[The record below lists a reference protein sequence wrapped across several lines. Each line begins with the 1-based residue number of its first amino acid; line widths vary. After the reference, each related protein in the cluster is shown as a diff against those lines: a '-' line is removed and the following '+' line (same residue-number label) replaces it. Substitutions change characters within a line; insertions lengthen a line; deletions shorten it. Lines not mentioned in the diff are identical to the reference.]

1 MGKNFFLVFVVD
13 VFLVLFLGLLFP
25 AEYGVDDFFFVVAT
39 VPTLVYQLGLI
50 WPIFGP
56 CGVGW

>member
-1 MGKNFFLVFVVD
+1 MFLFLVYCSQQSTEWTIIFS
-13 VFLVLFLGLLFP
+13 
-25 AEYGVDDFFFVVAT
+25 VVAT

-56 CGVGW
+56 CGVGVVRSS

>member
-1 MGKNFFLVFVVD
+1 MSFWFF
-13 VFLVLFLGLLFP
+13 FLGLLFP
-25 AEYGVDDFFFVVAT
+25 AEYGVDDYFFSVVAT